1 MQTEKLA
8 IEISE
13 LLPIFL
19 RNMYPYVFSPMPVPP
34 SQVLVMSSVEEK
46 GACTLTDLRKMMHV
60 SAPTITGIVDRLE
73 RDGYITRQVSKEDR
87 RVKVVQLTRR
97 GENLIK
103 KFRAN
108 VKKRWEYILSKM
120 PAKLGETQVQIMRR
134 ITSGFI
140 DGSI

>member
-1 MQTEKLA
+1 MSTEKLA
-8 IEISE
+8 KEISE

-19 RNMYPYVFSPMPVPP
+19 RNMYPFVFNPMPVPP
-34 SQVLVMSSVEEK
+34 SQVLAICSIDEA
-46 GACTLTDLRKMMHV
+46 GGCTLTELKKMMHV

-73 RDGYITRQVSKEDR
+73 RDGYITRHISKEDR
-87 RVKVVQLTRR
+87 RVKIVKLTQK
-97 GENLIK
+97 GQNLIK

-120 PAKLGETQVQIMRR
+120 PEQMGATQVQIMRR
-134 ITSGFI
+134 ITSGFK